1 MKWFTLGLGLLV
13 LVPGSVQPQGNK
25 RARHGWQTDYLSA
38 RALAKK
44 TGKPMMVVF
53 RCEP

>member
-1 MKWFTLGLGLLV
+1 MKWCVLSLSWLV
-13 LVPGSVQPQGNK
+13 LVPGSAEPQGKN
-25 RARHGWQTDYLSA
+25 RARKNWHSDYIA
-38 RALAKK
+38 AKALAKK

>member
-1 MKWFTLGLGLLV
+1 MKCLMLGLGLLV
-13 LVPGSVQPQGNK
+13 LVPGSAGAQGK
-25 RARHGWQTDYLSA
+25 KAARKNWHTDYVAA

>member
-1 MKWFTLGLGLLV
+1 MKWCVLGISLLV
-13 LVPGSVQPQGNK
+13 LLPGSVHAQGKKGKKNW
-25 RARHGWQTDYLSA
+25 HSDYIA
-38 RALAKK
+38 AKALAKK